1 MIYFACSIILLLTL
15 SFIKNYIK
23 DLINANEILQKER
36 DNLLKVN
43 SQYQS
48 LLKESL
54 PILRLALK
62 ETHPDNGG
70 NPHTFQEINEYYQ
83 KVKKVD
89 CN

>member
-15 SFIKNYIK
+15 SFVKNYIK

-36 DNLLKVN
+36 DNLLKIN

-70 NPHTFQEINEYYQ
+70 NPHTFQEINKYYQ